1 MQTNRFRLFLITL
14 MLGLAA
20 PMLAWAASPAEV
32 AAQARDQWA
41 KARVAYLDSI
51 KPHAADPLVAQYTA
65 ALDKAGKS
73 LENYLALKTASPA
86 PKATALTPAVD
97 QLVKDLAALRVL
109 QGKAKGSLATALGGA
124 LAQHNQVTQTAL
136 KNMR

>member
-1 MQTNRFRLFLITL
+1 MQTNLFRLFIMTL
-14 MLGLAA
+14 MLGLTT
-20 PMLAWAASPAEV
+20 PIVAWAANPAEV
-32 AAQARDQWA
+32 AAQVRDQWA
-41 KARVAYLDSI
+41 KARVTYLASV
-51 KPHAADPLVAQYTA
+51 KPHTADPLVGQYTT

-73 LENYLALKTASPA
+73 LDNFLTLKTASPA
-86 PKATALTPAVD
+86 PQATALTPAVD

-109 QGKAKGSLATALGGA
+109 QGKAKGSLATALGSA

>member
-1 MQTNRFRLFLITL
+1 MQTKPFRLFLMTL
-14 MLGLAA
+14 MLGLAT
-20 PMLAWAASPAEV
+20 PMFAWAASPAEV

-41 KARVAYLDSI
+41 KARVAYMASV
-51 KPHAADPLVAQYTA
+51 KPHATDPLVAQYTT

-73 LENYLALKTASPA
+73 LDQYLTLKTASPA
-86 PKATALTPAVD
+86 PQATALTPAVD

-109 QGKAKGSLATALGGA
+109 QGKAKGSLATALGAA
-124 LAQHNQVTQTAL
+124 LAQHNLVTQTAL